1 MKLIQTRQCS
11 NNTCRFRFPWT
22 ETDPPIQRCP
32 RCHAPVLVIH
42 DQRASEEVS
51 VPVSEPPSSL
61 VIHALLDNIRS
72 TFNVGSILRSGDG
85 AGVARVYLCGTTP
98 TPDHPKVAKT
108 ALGAEAQIAWSWHAN
123 AVDLAQQLQAA
134 GAHLWALEAAPR
146 ATALYRTPLPS
157 DGQPLVL
164 IVGHEVAGVDPDLL
178 SLCEEIIALPMLGHK
193 QSLNVAIAFGIA
205 SYGLRFVAR

>member
-11 NNTCRFRFPWT
+11 SDTCRFRFPWT
-22 ETDPPIQRCP
+22 ETDPPGLSCP
-32 RCHAPVLVIH
+32 RCGAPVQVIH
-42 DQRASEEVS
+42 ERGSLPAPNALTKTATASI
-51 VPVSEPPSSL
+51 P
-61 VIHALLDNIRS
+61 IHALLDNLRS

-85 AGVARVYLCGTTP
+85 AGVERIYLCGTTP
-98 TPDHPKVAKT
+98 TPDHPKVTKT
-108 ALGAEAQIAWSWHAN
+108 ALGAESQIAWSWHPN
-123 AVDLAQQLQAA
+123 ALDLAQQLQAA

-146 ATALYRTPLPS
+146 ATALYTTPPPR

-178 SLCEEIIALPMLGHK
+178 SLCEEVIALPMLGHK

-205 SYGLRFVAR
+205 TYGLRFGSG